1 MLTGLQ
7 ILEEMK
13 KGNIKIEPFHKDQL
27 NPNSY
32 NLTIPNKIAYY
43 TNDLLD
49 VKGGNKIEI
58 VDIPEDGYLLVPN
71 TLYFIGINEYTET
84 KNFVPFISGR
94 SSMGRLG
101 ISIHPTANMGT
112 NGYKGY
118 WNFNI
123 WVVRPVKI
131 YPNMKIGQIYYYK
144 AIGKPL
150 YHNKVAFTTDLYQTL
165 KNKHIVGDNWIYI

>member
-1 MLTGLQ
+1 MLTGMEIVEQ
-7 ILEEMK
+7 IKL
-13 KGNIKIEPFHKDQL
+13 GNIKIEPFSMDQL

-32 NLTIPNKIAYY
+32 NLTVADKVAYF

-49 VKGGNKIEI
+49 TKGKNKIEV

-71 TLYFIGINEYTET
+71 TLYFVNINEYTET
-84 KNFVPFISGR
+84 NSFIPFISGR
-94 SSMGRLG
+94 SSIGRLG
-101 ISIHPTANMGT
+101 ISVHPTANMGT

-144 AIGKPL
+144 AIGGEIL
-150 YHNKVAFTTDLYQTL
+150 HSKVSFTKDLYLTL
-165 KNKHIVGDNWIYI
+165 KNKNLVE